1 MQANRF
7 SPRKPLRAGG
17 ALLRGALLLLVFRP
31 GLSGQ
36 CSAQTPA
43 CLAFLAARQPRSGRQ
58 AAAPYEGA

>member
-7 SPRKPLRAGG
+7 SPLKPLRAGV

-36 CSAQTPA
+36 CSARPPA
-43 CLAFLAARQPRSGRQ
+43 CLAFLARRQPGSGGP
-58 AAAPYEGA
+58 AAAPYKGA